1 MVNIHAITTVPTPPR
16 QRYFCHPTEVE
27 WLQIHCSLR
36 EDFNVNDGIFIW
48 TFGRRVVKRDLAGK
62 GHYSVQQID
71 DLVIKNT
78 ILKFFCDMTTNSISM
93 LFYSMLSHAISFNA
107 VWIPGHTKSPISFD
121 NPNSDAC
128 IILHLPDSL

>member
-1 MVNIHAITTVPTPPR
+1 MEHPIIVPSHSLT
-16 QRYFCHPTEVE
+16 QFDWYLSTSEIIFFCV
-27 WLQIHCSLR
+27 R
-36 EDFNVNDGIFIW
+36 ERREKREREEFNAIFIW
-48 TFGRRVVKRDLAGK
+48 TFGRRVVKRDLAGL

-78 ILKFFCDMTTNSISM
+78 ILKFFHDVTTNSISM

-107 VWIPGHTKSPISFD
+107 VCLRKHIQSPISFD

-128 IILHLPDSL
+128 KIILHLPDS